1 MRRCWHFR
9 PVIALLLALP
19 TLAPCG
25 MIGQASVVHAN
36 EPDIVSNEEGK
47 RLVNKVIEAV
57 GGKDKLIAIKSLRTK
72 AIVTLQAQGGVTL
85 EAEEIQLLPDKVR
98 TSMAMPNGSIA
109 MVVAPQDSF
118 MDVTGIGLS
127 PLPAFQRE
135 EQINAFRRNVWYVA
149 QHLSDPKYVFS
160 AQGTEKIGD
169 VEAAVLFIRDDTLQ
183 QWRWYVDP
191 QTGYILR
198 ARFQITGPTGPG
210 TRVVNFSQWKAT
222 DGVTLPFHEE
232 LSTDGEATGSI
243 SILSYELNPRID
255 PTIFEKPAPSNKK
268 K

>member
-9 PVIALLLALP
+9 PVLALLLALP
-19 TLAPCG
+19 ALAPCG
-25 MIGQASVVHAN
+25 MIAQSGVVHAN
-36 EPDIVSNEEGK
+36 DADVVSNEEGK
-47 RLVNKVIEAV
+47 RLAAKVIEAV
-57 GGKDKLIAIKSLRTK
+57 GGKDKLIAIKSFRTK
-72 AIVTLQAQGGVTL
+72 AIVTLKAQGGVTL
-85 EAEEIQLLPDKVR
+85 EAERIQLLPDKVR
-98 TSMAMPNGSIA
+98 NSMATPNGTMV
-109 MVVAPQDSF
+109 MVVTPQDSF

-169 VEAAVLFIRDDTLQ
+169 VEAEVLLIRDDTLQ

-198 ARFQITGPTGPG
+198 ARFQITGPTGSG
-210 TRVVNFSQWKAT
+210 TRVVDFSQWKAT

-232 LSTDGEATGSI
+232 LSTDGEATGGI
-243 SILSYELNPRID
+243 SILSYEFNPKID
-255 PTIFEKPAPSNKK
+255 LTIFEKPAQKAQRK
-268 K
+268 